1 MSGVVP
7 ARRLLRLSISVDLK
21 SQIATSRAGL
31 RHGPALAVWAV
42 WLVALGLVVVGIA
55 TTLPTTTDAE
65 SIVTGLSGSVAAV
78 SLATVGAILVT
89 RLPRNRIGW
98 LLWASGVLLGFS
110 FAMTGPLVAG
120 LPGAVWLLWL
130 VNLTWLPP
138 IVFVGVLLPLA
149 YPTGHLPS
157 PRWRSVVVIV
167 VMAMTL
173 TLIQAAFSPFSPGS
187 APPGMRNP
195 LAVSGALASVL
206 SLMSAAASLAA
217 VVCFPLAAASLVVR
231 YRRASGVERAQLR
244 WFAAVAALI
253 GVSFALG
260 LSTSSATSGVLVL
273 VSNVA
278 WSCLFIGLA
287 LLPLA
292 IGIAV
297 LRYRLYE
304 IDRLVSRSIGWGV
317 LTVIL
322 GSVFVGLVLGLQTLL
337 APFTGSNELA
347 VAASTLL
354 VFSLFQPVRRRVQ
367 GLVDRRFNRA
377 RYDAQAAVDAFAERL
392 RDEVDLEILQG
403 SLLRL
408 VEATLEPKASGL
420 WLRES

>member
-1 MSGVVP
+1 MWGTLPKPRSQVPGFSVTVPERPTRTMSGVVP

-173 TLIQAAFSPFSPGS
+173 TLI
-187 APPGMRNP
+187 
-195 LAVSGALASVL
+195 
-206 SLMSAAASLAA
+206 
-217 VVCFPLAAASLVVR
+217 
-231 YRRASGVERAQLR
+231 
-244 WFAAVAALI
+244 
-253 GVSFALG
+253 
-260 LSTSSATSGVLVL
+260 
-273 VSNVA
+273 
-278 WSCLFIGLA
+278 
-287 LLPLA
+287 
-292 IGIAV
+292 
-297 LRYRLYE
+297 
-304 IDRLVSRSIGWGV
+304 
-317 LTVIL
+317 
-322 GSVFVGLVLGLQTLL
+322 
-337 APFTGSNELA
+337 
-347 VAASTLL
+347 
-354 VFSLFQPVRRRVQ
+354 
-367 GLVDRRFNRA
+367 
-377 RYDAQAAVDAFAERL
+377 
-392 RDEVDLEILQG
+392 
-403 SLLRL
+403 
-408 VEATLEPKASGL
+408 
-420 WLRES
+420 